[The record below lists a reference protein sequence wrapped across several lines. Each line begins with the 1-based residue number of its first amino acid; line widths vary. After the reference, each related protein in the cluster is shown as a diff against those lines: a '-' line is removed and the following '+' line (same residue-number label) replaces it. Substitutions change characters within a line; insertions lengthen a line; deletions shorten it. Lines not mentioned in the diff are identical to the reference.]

1 MKEERERN
9 RQTGRKRESD
19 NKKMKDTDNKTDRQT
34 DDLPTEGRL
43 NELKTE

>member
-1 MKEERERN
+1 MKEERKRN
-9 RQTGRKRESD
+9 TQTGRKRESD
-19 NKKMKDTDNKTDRQT
+19 NKKKRDTDNKTDRQT